1 MKKILKEPLLH
12 FLLIGVAL
20 FLIYGALN
28 NEKNKNE
35 ILIDDNLINELSA
48 KWQLKRNRNPSL
60 NELKGLVDQF
70 IEQEVLY
77 REALDLNLDK
87 NDEIVKRRL
96 AQKMEFISDGMAET
110 LQPTRDMLV
119 VYYQD
124 HIENYKRS
132 SVYSMELVYF
142 NEDKRSNALEDAK
155 KALRSAK
162 PQELGD
168 HISLSSQYTDVSADK
183 IARDYGTAFAKAL
196 DSLPTAQWTGPVYSG
211 FGIHIVY
218 ISERENAGYYSF
230 DEVDEKV
237 NVDYNYKATNDF
249 KTELIT
255 ALLKNYTLH
264 FEIENKELKAALN
277 EAF

>member
-12 FLLIGVAL
+12 FLLIGAAL
-20 FLIYGALN
+20 FLIYGSLN
-28 NEKNKNE
+28 NENSEKE
-35 ILIDDNLINELSA
+35 IVIDDNLINELSA

-77 REALDLNLDK
+77 REALAMNLDK

-119 VYYQD
+119 AYYEE
-124 HIENYKRS
+124 HIEDYKKS
-132 SVYSMELVYF
+132 SVLTMEQVYF

-155 KALRSAK
+155 KALRSASPK
-162 PQELGD
+162 ELGD

-183 IARDYGTAFAKAL
+183 IARDYGSAFAGIL
-196 DSLPTAQWTGPVYSG
+196 DSLPVAQWTGPVYSG

-230 DEVDEKV
+230 EEVAEKV
-237 NVDYNYKATNDF
+237 NVDYNYKASNDF

-255 ALLKNYTLH
+255 ALLKNYLVH
-264 FEIENKELKAALN
+264 FEIENKELKDALN